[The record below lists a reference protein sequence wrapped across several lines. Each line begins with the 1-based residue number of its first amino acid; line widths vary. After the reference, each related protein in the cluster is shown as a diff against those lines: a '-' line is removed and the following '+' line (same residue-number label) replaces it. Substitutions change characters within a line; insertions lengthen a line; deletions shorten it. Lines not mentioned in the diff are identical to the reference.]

1 MRLEQRPRNSRT
13 RVSVKTQV
21 LRGLMGENLT
31 RDGASVARLS
41 DEFHEFRTTLGLTAR
56 YARKNHAFCPDQPDS
71 EGDHMKTEGVLKRAQ
86 DSMILAQGAVIGILG
101 FNLLQILSTKVYG
114 VDPLHWQG
122 FVSNSLLGAVAGLI
136 VGFLVLKRTRAE
148 EGLRVL
154 NNELE
159 QKVRQR
165 TLELKAANED
175 LKYEISERKLTER
188 KLQKTLI
195 RRNAILDNIP
205 DMAWLKDK
213 EGKFLAV
220 NGPFAAACGISGE
233 ELLGKTD
240 FDFWPQELAQRY
252 KDDDEQVMK
261 TRKRKSIEETLVHTE
276 GRDVWIETIKSPIY
290 DENGEV
296 MGTTGIARDI
306 TERKQMAEELRRRL
320 GE

>member
-1 MRLEQRPRNSRT
+1 
-13 RVSVKTQV
+13 
-21 LRGLMGENLT
+21 
-31 RDGASVARLS
+31 
-41 DEFHEFRTTLGLTAR
+41 
-56 YARKNHAFCPDQPDS
+56 
-71 EGDHMKTEGVLKRAQ
+71 MKTEGVIERAH
-86 DSMILAQGAVIGILG
+86 DSMILTQGAVIGVLG
-101 FNLLQILSTKVYG
+101 FNLLQIMSTNVYG

-122 FVSNSLLGAVAGLI
+122 FVSNSLLGAVAGFI
-136 VGFLVLKRTRAE
+136 VGLLVLKRTRAE

-175 LKYEISERKLTER
+175 LKYEISERKLIER

-213 EGKFLAV
+213 DGNFLAV

-261 TRKRKSIEETLVHTE
+261 TRKRKSIEETLVHTQ

-296 MGTTGIARDI
+296 MGTTGIARNI
-306 TERKQMAEELRRRL
+306 TERKQMAEDLRRRL

>member
-1 MRLEQRPRNSRT
+1 
-13 RVSVKTQV
+13 
-21 LRGLMGENLT
+21 
-31 RDGASVARLS
+31 
-41 DEFHEFRTTLGLTAR
+41 
-56 YARKNHAFCPDQPDS
+56 
-71 EGDHMKTEGVLKRAQ
+71 MKTEGVLKGAQ
-86 DSMILAQGAVIGILG
+86 ASMILLQGAVMGVLG
-101 FNLLQILSTKVYG
+101 FNLLVILNAKVYEL
-114 VDPLHWQG
+114 DPLHWKG
-122 FVSNSLLGAVAGLI
+122 LVAHSLLGAVAGLV
-136 VGFLVLKRTRAE
+136 VGFLVLKRIRAE

-165 TLELKAANED
+165 TSELKAANDD
-175 LKYEISERKLTER
+175 LKYEIGEKKRAERKLHR
-188 KLQKTLI
+188 TLI
-195 RRNAILDNIP
+195 RQNAILDNIP

-220 NGPFAAACGISGE
+220 NGPFARACGISRD

-240 FDFWPQELAQRY
+240 LDFWPRDLAQRY
-252 KDDDEQVMK
+252 REDDEQVMK
-261 TRKRKSIEETLVHTE
+261 TRKRKNIEETLVHTE
-276 GRDVWIETIKSPIY
+276 GRDVWIETIKSPIF

>member
-1 MRLEQRPRNSRT
+1 
-13 RVSVKTQV
+13 
-21 LRGLMGENLT
+21 
-31 RDGASVARLS
+31 
-41 DEFHEFRTTLGLTAR
+41 
-56 YARKNHAFCPDQPDS
+56 
-71 EGDHMKTEGVLKRAQ
+71 MKTEGVLKRAQ
-86 DSMILAQGAVIGILG
+86 DSMVLVQGAVIGVLG
-101 FNLLQILSTKVYG
+101 FSLLEILSTKLYG
-114 VDPLHWQG
+114 FDPFPWQAVVAHS
-122 FVSNSLLGAVAGLI
+122 FLGAMAGLI
-136 VGFLVLKRTRAE
+136 VGFLFLKRTRAE

-165 TLELKAANED
+165 TSELKAANDD
-175 LKYEISERKLTER
+175 LKYEISERKSTER
-188 KLQKTLI
+188 KLQRTLI
-195 RRNAILDNIP
+195 RQNAILDNIP

-220 NGPFAAACGISGE
+220 NGPFARACGISRE

-261 TRKRKSIEETLVHTE
+261 TGKRKSIEETLVHTE
-276 GRDVWIETIKSPIY
+276 GRDVWIETVKSPIY
-290 DENGEV
+290 DANGEV

-306 TERKQMAEELRRRL
+306 TERKQMAEDLKRRL

>member
-1 MRLEQRPRNSRT
+1 
-13 RVSVKTQV
+13 
-21 LRGLMGENLT
+21 
-31 RDGASVARLS
+31 
-41 DEFHEFRTTLGLTAR
+41 
-56 YARKNHAFCPDQPDS
+56 
-71 EGDHMKTEGVLKRAQ
+71 MKTEGVLKRAQ
-86 DSMILAQGAVIGILG
+86 DSMVLVQGAVVGVLG
-101 FNLLQILSTKVYG
+101 FTLLEIVGTKIYG
-114 VDPLHWQG
+114 VEPFPWQA
-122 FVSNSLLGAVAGLI
+122 VISHSLLGAVVGVI
-136 VGFLVLKRTRAE
+136 VGFLFLKRTRAE

-165 TLELKAANED
+165 TSELKAANDD
-175 LKYEISERKLTER
+175 LKYEISEKKQAER
-188 KLQKTLI
+188 RLQRTLI
-195 RRNAILDNIP
+195 RQNAILDNIP

-220 NGPFAAACGISGE
+220 NGPFARACGISRE

-252 KDDDEQVMK
+252 RDDDEQVMK

-306 TERKQMAEELRRRL
+306 TERKQMAEDLKRRL

>member
-1 MRLEQRPRNSRT
+1 
-13 RVSVKTQV
+13 
-21 LRGLMGENLT
+21 
-31 RDGASVARLS
+31 
-41 DEFHEFRTTLGLTAR
+41 
-56 YARKNHAFCPDQPDS
+56 
-71 EGDHMKTEGVLKRAQ
+71 MKTEGVLKRAH
-86 DSMILAQGAVIGILG
+86 DSMVLVQGAVIGLLG
-101 FNLLQILSTKVYG
+101 FNLLQILSTKIYEI
-114 VDPLHWQG
+114 DPFKFRG
-122 FVSNSLLGAVAGLI
+122 FAWNSLLGAVAGLI

-165 TLELKAANED
+165 TSELKTANED
-175 LKYEISERKLTER
+175 LKYEIGEKRRAETM
-188 KLQKTLI
+188 LQQTLMKQ
-195 RRNAILDNIP
+195 NAILDNIP

-213 EGKFLAV
+213 DGKFLAV
-220 NGPFAAACGISGE
+220 NGPFARACGISRE

-296 MGTTGIARDI
+296 IGTTGIARDI
-306 TERKQMAEELRRRL
+306 TERKQMAENRGHRV
-320 GE
+320 GK

>member
-1 MRLEQRPRNSRT
+1 
-13 RVSVKTQV
+13 
-21 LRGLMGENLT
+21 
-31 RDGASVARLS
+31 
-41 DEFHEFRTTLGLTAR
+41 
-56 YARKNHAFCPDQPDS
+56 
-71 EGDHMKTEGVLKRAQ
+71 MKTEGVLKRAQ
-86 DSMILAQGAVIGILG
+86 DSMVLAQGAVIGVLG

-165 TLELKAANED
+165 TSELKAANED

-213 EGKFLAV
+213 DGNFLAV
-220 NGPFAAACGISGE
+220 NGPFASG
-233 ELLGKTD
+233 LRHIQRGTLGQNG
-240 FDFWPQELAQRY
+240 FRFLAPR
-252 KDDDEQVMK
+252 
-261 TRKRKSIEETLVHTE
+261 
-276 GRDVWIETIKSPIY
+276 
-290 DENGEV
+290 
-296 MGTTGIARDI
+296 TGP
-306 TERKQMAEELRRRL
+306 KVQRRRRT
-320 GE
+320 GYENPQAEKH

>member
-1 MRLEQRPRNSRT
+1 MKLPEI
-13 RVSVKTQV
+13 K
-21 LRGLMGENLT
+21 
-31 RDGASVARLS
+31 
-41 DEFHEFRTTLGLTAR
+41 
-56 YARKNHAFCPDQPDS
+56 
-71 EGDHMKTEGVLKRAQ
+71 GDHMSTEGIIRRAQ
-86 DSMILAQGAVIGILG
+86 DSMVVAQGAVIGILG
-101 FNLLQILSTKVYG
+101 FNLLQILSTKVYE

-122 FVSNSLLGAVAGLI
+122 FVSNSLWGAATGLV

-148 EGLRVL
+148 EGLRLL

-165 TLELKAANED
+165 TMELKATNED

-220 NGPFAAACGISGE
+220 NGPFARACGISRE

-252 KDDDEQVMK
+252 KEDDEQVMK
-261 TRKRKSIEETLVHTE
+261 TGKRKSIEETLVHTE

-290 DENGEV
+290 DENGDV

-306 TERKQMAEELRRRL
+306 TERKQMAEDLRSRL
-320 GE
+320 GD